1 MPPKLYDG
9 ELAWFDQVDLNV
21 DLKEIPPLKIW
32 EVVAALSKLMREA
45 ASVGRLPQE
54 AVYRFLHA
62 LCSFQPAYKPGT
74 ESFEPLYIGENGETL
89 FPEAIGQDDAKAIAY
104 LIKRLDRL
112 ELKTRLLD
120 LHWLATKE
128 RTSIDQAVDGYI
140 GISDLQNEA
149 DNSFDANRALK
160 RALQLAIP
168 RGRKS
173 ALYTTAR
180 SALMRTA
187 KEYLDTDNVFGYKQ
201 CADLI
206 LEHRLTPPAELL
218 EPLERLAELEWE
230 KKKGIYAE
238 AVYQTAISA
247 ARRAGNLEFEH
258 MAFRRIGEMKVM
270 TAAMRCEGPSG
281 SYMAAG
287 MILKEAIQA
296 LQKGRADH
304 KRIDELKG
312 VLTDYQTRGGA
323 ELKPYSFEIDIEEP
337 VKASRDW
344 IKGQP
349 FGLALRR
356 LSGIRKLTDLPALR
370 QQVQDSTE
378 KKGWDQF
385 FTTLVLDA
393 NGRHRQIRHG
403 YSDLNPEDK
412 EKAMES
418 LMFSEALFEWKM
430 RVQAF
435 IEPARAQ
442 FTDEHNPSLQLLIP
456 IVLYSN
462 FVPESHA
469 NTLLRGLHAGFHGD
483 WVLASYLIVPQLE
496 ASIRHCITVH
506 GGDVTSIKEDGT
518 QQNKTF
524 RDLLLLP
531 EAIKLF
537 GNEMCFELRG
547 LLVEE
552 SGWNYRNRLA
562 HGMLDDA
569 QNIGV
574 PAILTWWLAL
584 KLCVDN
590 LELPQQPTEN
600 SDIEPE

>member
-9 ELAWFDQVDLNV
+9 ELAWFDQVDWNV
-21 DLKEIPPLKIW
+21 ELKEVPPLDIW
-32 EVVAALSKLMREA
+32 KVVAALTKLMREA
-45 ASVGRLPQE
+45 ASVGSVPQE

-62 LCSFQPAYKPGT
+62 LCSFQPAHRPGT
-74 ESFEPLYIGENGETL
+74 ASYEPLYIGENGETL
-89 FPEAIGQDDAKAIAY
+89 VPETIGVDDARAIAY
-104 LIKRLDRL
+104 LINRLDRV

-128 RTSIDQAVDGYI
+128 RTSIDQTVEGYI
-140 GISDLQNEA
+140 KVSDLHNEVNDTFEA
-149 DNSFDANRALK
+149 IHALK

-168 RGRKS
+168 RGRRS
-173 ALYTTAR
+173 ALYDTAR
-180 SALMRTA
+180 SAMMRTTKA
-187 KEYLDTDNVFGYKQ
+187 YLDAENVFGYKQ
-201 CADLI
+201 CAELI
-206 LEHRLTPPAELL
+206 LEHRLAPPKELVV
-218 EPLERLAELEWE
+218 PLERLAELEWE
-230 KKKGIYAE
+230 KEKGFYAE
-238 AVYQTAISA
+238 EVYQTAISA
-247 ARRAGNLEFEH
+247 ARKAGDLEFEH
-258 MAFRRIGEMKVM
+258 KAFRRIGEMKVK
-270 TAAMRCEGPSG
+270 TAAKRCEGSTG
-281 SYMAAG
+281 SFMVAG

-312 VLTDYQTRGGA
+312 VLTDYQRRGGA
-323 ELKPYSFEIDIEEP
+323 ELKPHSFEIDIEEP
-337 VKASRDW
+337 VNASREW

-356 LSGIRKLTDLPALR
+356 LAGIQKLTDQSVLR
-370 QQVQDSTE
+370 QRVQGNTE
-378 KKGWDQF
+378 KRNWDQF
-385 FTTLVLDA
+385 FTTLVLDD
-393 NGRHRQIRHG
+393 NGRHRQIRRG
-403 YSDLNPEDK
+403 YGDLNAEDK

-418 LMFSEALFEWKM
+418 LMFAEVLLEWKM

-442 FTDEHNPSLQLLIP
+442 FADEHSPSLQLLVP

-469 NTLLRGLHAGFHGD
+469 STLLRGLHAGFHGD

-496 ASIRHCITVH
+496 ASIRHCLAAQRA
-506 GGDVTSIKEDGT
+506 DVTSIKEDGT
-518 QQNKTF
+518 QQNKTLG
-524 RDLLLLP
+524 DLLLLP
-531 EAIKLF
+531 DAIKLF

-569 QNIGV
+569 HNSGA

-584 KLCVDN
+584 KLCLDHM
-590 LELPQQPTEN
+590 EFPQHSTEN
-600 SDIEPE
+600 SDVEPE